1 MIAKVYEIHTTC
13 MTKSKSPKEMM
24 VSKYVHLTL
33 RK

>member
-13 MTKSKSPKEMM
+13 MTKSKSKEMM